1 MSLEQMSSEQMSL
14 DKMFSDF
21 KKRFTLDEHVEVLD
35 FYQLICFLVTVLSG
49 VDTMA
54 KIALS

>member
-1 MSLEQMSSEQMSL
+1 
-14 DKMFSDF
+14 MFSDF